1 MHQSRSLCF
10 DYFQTFYRQS
20 LWMAKHASRMSSSA
34 GKSPGS
40 FVPLLALVIGA
51 AAIGVGP
58 ILVRLS
64 EVGPCATAWWRMAL
78 AVPLFGILMLAERHR
93 TPGLVPAPRAGLLL
107 AGLFFAIDLRLFHW
121 GIVLTTVTNSTL
133 LSNLAPVLVTFGAWW
148 LFGQRVGWS
157 AGGALFVALGG
168 AALLIMGKGTHSPQG
183 TNPLLGDSVSFL
195 AAFAYAAY
203 QLTVTR
209 VRQRATTA
217 EFMWWSCLACAGV
230 VGVIAW
236 VSGERLLPASARGW
250 LTLIALSLVAQV
262 IGQGLITWALKHL
275 SHAFSTVALLV
286 QPLVATAIAW
296 PLFAEVL
303 TPAQLVG
310 AVILIA
316 GICWSRLA
324 TATPS
329 GPCSPSPSANH
340 PKQL

>member
-1 MHQSRSLCF
+1 M
-10 DYFQTFYRQS
+10 
-20 LWMAKHASRMSSSA
+20 KASTRA
-34 GKSPGS
+34 TPGT
-40 FVPLLALVIGA
+40 VMPVIALVIGA

-78 AVPLFGILMLAERHR
+78 ALPLFGIWLLYERHR
-93 TPGLVPAPRAGLLL
+93 TPSAVPTARTGLLL
-107 AGLFFAIDLRLFHW
+107 AGLFFAVDLSLFHW

-133 LSNLAPVLVTFGAWW
+133 LSNLAPVFVTFGAWW

-168 AALLIMGKGTHSPQG
+168 AALLVLGNGSHRAQG
-183 TNPLLGDSVSFL
+183 TNPLLGDAVSFI

-209 VRQRATTA
+209 VRRHASTA
-217 EFMWWSCLACAGV
+217 EFMWWSCLACAAAVGV
-230 VGVIAW
+230 VALM
-236 VSGERLLPASARGW
+236 SGERLMPATGRGW
-250 LTLIALSLVAQV
+250 LTLIILSLVAQV

-275 SHAFSTVALLV
+275 SQAFSTVALLV

-303 TPAQLVG
+303 TLPQLVG
-310 AVILIA
+310 AAILIA
-316 GICWSRLA
+316 GICWSRLSTPPVSPA
-324 TATPS
+324 GPCQLTPS
-329 GPCSPSPSANH
+329 TKHKSVTPDPAMNQTHS
-340 PKQL
+340 

>member
-1 MHQSRSLCF
+1 
-10 DYFQTFYRQS
+10 
-20 LWMAKHASRMSSSA
+20 MANHASLMGSPVE
-34 GKSPGS
+34 KSPGS
-40 FVPLLALVIGA
+40 LVPLLALVIGA

-78 AVPLFGILMLAERHR
+78 AVPLFGIWVLCERHR
-93 TPGLVPAPRAGLLL
+93 TPELVPAPRAGLLL
-107 AGLFFAIDLRLFHW
+107 AGLFFAIDLSLFHW
-121 GIVLTTVTNSTL
+121 GILLTTVTNSAL
-133 LSNLAPVLVTFGAWW
+133 LSNLAPVFVTFGAWW
-148 LFGQRVGWS
+148 FFGQRVGWS
-157 AGGALFVALGG
+157 AGGALFVALAG
-168 AALLIMGKGTHSPQG
+168 AALLVLGKGTHGAHG
-183 TNPLLGDSVSFL
+183 TNPLLGDTVSFL

-209 VRQRATTA
+209 VRRRATTA

-236 VSGERLLPASARGW
+236 LSGERLLPASARGW

-275 SHAFSTVALLV
+275 SQAFSTVALLV

-303 TPAQLVG
+303 TPSQLVG
-310 AVILIA
+310 AGILIA

-324 TATPS
+324 ASS

-340 PKQL
+340 PKQS